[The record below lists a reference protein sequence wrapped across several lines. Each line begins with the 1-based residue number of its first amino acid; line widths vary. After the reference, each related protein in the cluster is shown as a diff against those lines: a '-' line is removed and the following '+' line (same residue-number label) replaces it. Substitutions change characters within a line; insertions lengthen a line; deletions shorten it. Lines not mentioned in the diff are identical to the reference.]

1 MKLAEAMKEKSRM
14 KKKITDLRERLERAA
29 QAETDP
35 EESPK
40 NLLLDL
46 EETLRRMG
54 RLAAAI
60 YRTNDLVK
68 AGGKTMTRL
77 ICTRDTLFF
86 RQELYKNLS
95 RLAENSEN
103 PAPADLSIPE
113 LKNKAERVK
122 EEIRSLNDLIQKTNW
137 VTDLIE

>member
-46 EETLRRMG
+46 EETLRHIE

-60 YRTNDLVK
+60 YHTNDLVK

-77 ICTRDTLFF
+77 IYTRDTLFF
-86 RQELYKNLS
+86 RQELYKNLI